1 MGSMVETVGE
11 PRSLGISRSSEWLR
25 RRLAPVMRIWRA
37 GIKVTLHRIPR
48 PFDDPHTSAPGINS
62 DRVLI
67 FGAGLAVGWGVST
80 HDLALPGFL
89 ARSLSTLT
97 CRGTDV
103 DVIAHPDILLEDT
116 VRRLQALP
124 LWRYDALVIVVGV
137 NAALHLRSPKAWRRD
152 MAALLAQLDDVFGG
166 KPVVIAG
173 IQRIRSIP
181 VYNSVLG
188 GIADKHAS
196 KLNRISAQLC
206 ADCPHAAF
214 APLPDFALPGDGR
227 HRGPDTYAES
237 ARVLA
242 MALMP
247 ALAAPAHREDDPY
260 RPFPHDEAR
269 AEADRQAAVDALDLS
284 DAALGQAIDELLAT
298 AQRSLQTRAAAF
310 TVLDGER
317 QLIRASTWSAPAEL
331 PRDGSFCD
339 VTIRRRGGMVVS
351 DALQDER
358 FCDHPLVAGEPHIR
372 FYAGFPIESPSGE
385 RLGTLC
391 IFDTVPRSADD
402 VDLVS
407 LRNIALMVQREV
419 RAVR

>member
-1 MGSMVETVGE
+1 
-11 PRSLGISRSSEWLR
+11 
-25 RRLAPVMRIWRA
+25 MRIWRA

-48 PFDDPHTSAPGINS
+48 PFDDPHTSAPGTNS

-97 CRGTDV
+97 GRGTDV
-103 DVIAHPDILLEDT
+103 DVVAHPDILLEDT
-116 VRRLQALP
+116 VRRLRALP

-137 NAALHLRSPKAWRRD
+137 NAALHLRSPRAWRRD
-152 MAALLAQLDDVFGG
+152 MAALLAELEETFHGR
-166 KPVVIAG
+166 PVVIAG

-181 VYNSVLG
+181 VYDSVLG
-188 GIADKHAS
+188 SIADKHAV
-196 KLNRISAQLC
+196 KLNRISAELC
-206 ADCPHAAF
+206 ADAPHATF

-227 HRGPDTYAES
+227 HRGPDTYAEC
-237 ARVLA
+237 AGVLA
-242 MALMP
+242 AALMP
-247 ALAAPAHREDDPY
+247 ALAALAHRADDSY
-260 RPFPHDEAR
+260 RPFPHDAVR
-269 AEADRQAAVDALDLS
+269 AEVDRQAAVDALDLS
-284 DAALGQAIDELLAT
+284 DAALGRAIDELLAT

-310 TVLDGER
+310 TVLDGDR
-317 QLIRASTWSAPAEL
+317 QLIRASTWSAPTEL
-331 PRDGSFCD
+331 PRNGSFCD
-339 VTIRRRGGMVVS
+339 TAIRRRGGMVVS

-358 FCDHPLVAGEPHIR
+358 FCDHPLVVGEPHIR

-385 RLGTLC
+385 RIGTVC

-407 LRNIALMVQREV
+407 LRNLALMVQRQV
-419 RAVR
+419 RASSDPTRTRSVS